1 MMMIAAKFQTAAN
14 AIGHG
19 HQMIQLNGALKML
32 SADAS
37 NDLTLSNLVLNNL
50 TIENKYHNFTF
61 FH

>member
-50 TIENKYHNFTF
+50 TIEN
-61 FH
+61 